1 MPLLTDFRWKTK
13 YDLDD
18 GSLVEQFYLAALA
31 CAQRYDRTT
40 GYFSATALAIAAR
53 GVEGLVLNADACAWS
68 WAARWGNRRW
78 TRSGRGSR

>member
-40 GYFSATALAIAAR
+40 GYFSATALA
-53 GVEGLVLNADACAWS
+53 NADACAWS